1 MQEVDLKTL
10 DRYSYSK
17 ISTYKQ
23 CKFKF
28 KLKYLDK
35 NFLYSA
41 NIATDFGG
49 LVHETEE
56 NIALAIQAGQPVNYV
71 ALKNKF
77 IIESHKLALKYPT
90 EFYTRD
96 KSNRTYQEKVYL
108 YLDSAIYRLEN
119 FLKQNPN
126 LRIIG
131 VEQKFEYN
139 YDNVHSFNGSIDR
152 AFLNIET
159 DEIII
164 QDIKTWSVPA
174 QNNELKAPLQFAV
187 YMMAAQNLWGVD
199 SSKIKCEYDLPLCD
213 CVQPALSDDVIED
226 GKTTLDKLFK
236 GIHNEDFKPTI
247 SALCHWCEYNPLTN
261 PNILETKP
269 EAVCPY
275 FSTWQKSGDN
285 VRDTLVSWQDLSAV
299 EVDRQFCISQLKQQ
313 LDSQNSGVAAHF
325 NPLA

>member
-1 MQEVDLKTL
+1 MSEIDIKTL

-41 NIATDFGG
+41 NIATDFGS

-56 NIALAIQAGQPVNYV
+56 AIAIALQAGQSINYI

-131 VEQKFEYN
+131 IEQKFEFN

-152 AFLNIET
+152 AFLNLDT

-164 QDIKTWSVPA
+164 QDIKTWSVEA
-174 QNNELKAPLQFAV
+174 KDSELKAPLQFAV
-187 YMMAAQNLWGVD
+187 YMMAAEKLWNIPTT
-199 SSKIKCEYDLPLCD
+199 KIKCEYDLPLCN
-213 CVQPALSDDVIED
+213 VTQAALSDNIVDD
-226 GKTTLDKLFK
+226 GKEVLDKLFK
-236 GIHNEDFKPTI
+236 GIHTEDFKPTI
-247 SALCHWCEYNPLTN
+247 TALCHWCE
-261 PNILETKP
+261 
-269 EAVCPY
+269 
-275 FSTWQKSGDN
+275 
-285 VRDTLVSWQDLSAV
+285 
-299 EVDRQFCISQLKQQ
+299 
-313 LDSQNSGVAAHF
+313 
-325 NPLA
+325 

>member
-1 MQEVDLKTL
+1 MSEIDIKTL

-41 NIATDFGG
+41 NIATDFGS

-56 NIALAIQAGQPVNYV
+56 AIAIALQAGQPINYI

-131 VEQKFEYN
+131 IEQKFEFN

-152 AFLNIET
+152 AFLNLDT

-164 QDIKTWSVPA
+164 QDIKTWSVEA
-174 QNNELKAPLQFAV
+174 KDSELKAPLQFAV
-187 YMMAAQNLWGVD
+187 YMMAAEKLWNIPTT
-199 SSKIKCEYDLPLCD
+199 KIKCEYDLPLCD
-213 CVQPALSDDVIED
+213 ITQAATSADIVGE
-226 GKTTLDKLFK
+226 GKETLDKLFS
-236 GIHNEDFKPTI
+236 GIHKNDFKPTI
-247 SALCHWCEYNPLTN
+247 TALCHWCEYNPLTN
-261 PNILETKP
+261 PTIIETKP

-285 VRDTLVSWQDLSAV
+285 IRDTLIKWQNLEMVD
-299 EVDRQFCISQLKQQ
+299 VDRQFCISQLKQQ
-313 LDSQNSGVAAHF
+313 LN
-325 NPLA
+325 